1 MKKNNLEKI
10 IQIPD
15 MTPEEEAELLA
26 QSVESKDDAVDNKE
40 VLMSDEKASAI
51 ASGLASNSTEI
62 NYYIQENKEY
72 YQEYLRNPE
81 HKLEVPTNP
90 IHVIDL

>member
-1 MKKNNLEKI
+1 MKKEI
-10 IQIPD
+10 FDPSQIPD

-26 QSVESKDDAVDNKE
+26 QSANHEDDVLDNDE
-40 VLMSDEKASAI
+40 VIMSEEKASAI

-81 HKLEVPTNP
+81 RKLEVPTNP